1 MDANVRDYALD
12 GVMTGLLAAGHCFK
26 VGIPSWVLTELV
38 SRKFAPLRP
47 RDVLGLSKSHRENSI
62 TAEYL
67 NKMGYEFS
75 WGTLSEELRTD
86 EDDGVLVGTFEIFP
100 TQVLMA
106 FPQVAM
112 VEDLFIWMYQN
123 HPLHHEKF
131 DGDEAIGDWF
141 VLSFSAV
148 GQEKIDELR
157 RWLAV
162 IFVPRVMPDLI
173 LEARRIVAAAAD
185 VASARSADGT
195 SEDALR
201 EVGRFQLCGEPA
213 DLVFNTL
220 GNRRR

>member
-47 RDVLGLSKSHRENSI
+47 RDVLGLSRSHRENSI

-75 WGTLSEELRTD
+75 WGTLSEEIHAD
-86 EDDGVLVGTFEIFP
+86 EDDCVLVGTFEIFP
-100 TQVLMA
+100 TQVLMT
-106 FPQVAM
+106 FPQAAM

-123 HPLHHEKF
+123 HPLSHKEF
-131 DGDEAIGDWF
+131 EGNEASGGWF

-162 IFVPRVMPDLI
+162 IFVPRVMPELI
-173 LEARRIVAAAAD
+173 LEARRIVAAAAE
-185 VASARSADGT
+185 VASARSADG
-195 SEDALR
+195 SFEDALY
-201 EVGRFQLCGEPA
+201 EIGRFQLCCDPA
-213 DLVFNTL
+213 DLAFNIL
-220 GNRRR
+220 GDRLL